1 VWSPKDIKTSK
12 TNIMTITANFEEFV
26 TLLYT
31 VALKVKSSEYSGD
44 RDAAGRVI
52 YQSNLGK

>member
-12 TNIMTITANFEEFV
+12 TNMITITANLEEFV
-26 TLLYT
+26 TQLCAM
-31 VALKVKSSEYSGD
+31 ALNVKRSEYSGD

-52 YQSNLGK
+52 FQSNLGK